1 MPDPLRIAFVS
12 MHTSP
17 ADLPGS
23 GDAGGMNVVE
33 HHQALALARLGHR
46 VDLITRRSD
55 PAQPDLVELSEGVRL
70 LHLPAGPPERLAKS
84 LIDAHIEE
92 FSAGLAALDGGYHV
106 LHSHHWMSGV
116 AALPVA
122 RAWGVPH
129 VQSFHSVA
137 ALPGSALSEGEP
149 PESPAR
155 VPGERLVATESDAVI
170 AISAAEA
177 RTVVERCGADPDRVV
192 IVPPGV
198 DRTIFRADSPPVETP
213 APSVEPAGRPLVELS
228 PALVEPVEPPRST
241 PSTNPRG
248 YLLYAARLQPLKG
261 PDLAIGALAEV
272 PAELRPDLLIAGDV
286 SADFAAYQADLHALV
301 EAHGLG
307 EVIHFIGPQPR
318 EELAELMR
326 GARIVLVP
334 SHSETFGLIA
344 LEAES
349 CGTPVIA
356 SAAGGLREAVVH
368 GETGQ
373 LMDSRQ
379 PEDWGTAITRL
390 LAKPQRLARMGVVAQ
405 IHARRF
411 DWEVTALLLERHYRE
426 VL

>member
-1 MPDPLRIAFVS
+1 

-33 HHQALALARLGHR
+33 YHQAFALAGLGHR
-46 VDLITRRSD
+46 VDLITRRSN
-55 PAQPDLVELSEGVRL
+55 PAQPDVVELADGVRL
-70 LHLPAGPPERLAKS
+70 RHLPAGPPERLAKS
-84 LIDAHIEE
+84 LIDAHVEE
-92 FSAGLAALDGGYHV
+92 FSAGLAGLDVRYDV

-198 DRTIFRADSPPVETP
+198 DRTIFQAGTSPVETP
-213 APSVEPAGRPLVELS
+213 
-228 PALVEPVEPPRST
+228 
-241 PSTNPRG
+241 G

-286 SADFAAYQADLHALV
+286 SADFAAYEADLHALV
-301 EAHGLG
+301 EAHGLTG
-307 EVIHFIGPQPR
+307 AVHFIGPQPR
-318 EELAELMR
+318 EKLAELMR

-344 LEAES
+344 LEAEA

-411 DWEVTALLLERHYRE
+411 NWDWTARLLELHYRE
-426 VL
+426 LL

>member
-1 MPDPLRIAFVS
+1 MSSPLRIAFVS

-17 ADLPGS
+17 ADRPGS

-33 HHQALALARLGHR
+33 YHQAFALTALGHT
-46 VDLITRRSD
+46 VEMITRRSS
-55 PAQPDLVELSEGVRL
+55 PDAPDVVELGDGVRL
-70 LHLPAGPPERLAKS
+70 RHLDAGPCERLAKS

-92 FSAGLAALDGGYHV
+92 FSAGLAGLERYDV

-155 VPGERLVATESDAVI
+155 VPGEALVATASDLVI

-177 RTVVERCGADPDRVV
+177 RTVVERCGADADRVV

-198 DRTIFRADSPPVETP
+198 DRAVFHAGTPLVEHPPL
-213 APSVEPAGRPLVELS
+213 VEPSPLVELVETS
-228 PALVEPVEPPRST
+228 PDRIST
-241 PSTNPRG
+241 SSINDGASSTSESG

-272 PAELRPDLLIAGDV
+272 PAALRPELLIAGDV
-286 SADFAAYQADLHALV
+286 SVDFAAYEAELHALV
-301 EAHGLG
+301 AAHRL
-307 EVIHFIGPQPR
+307 ESKVRFIGPQSR
-318 EELAELMR
+318 ERLAELMR
-326 GARIVLVP
+326 GASIVLVP

-379 PEDWGTAITRL
+379 PQDWGTAITRL
-390 LAKPQRLARMGVVAQ
+390 LARPEVLHRMGTVAQ

-411 DWEVTALLLERHYRE
+411 SWDVTALLLDLHYRR
-426 VL
+426 LLL